1 VRQCARSGGEKESK
15 EEVKKKAKG
24 HEEDDGASWER
35 YLHRCVS
42 SRVAGSRWL
51 PRLPIKGVFES
62 MAACSS

>member
-1 VRQCARSGGEKESK
+1 M
-15 EEVKKKAKG
+15 KKKAKG